1 MLQDLLEFNVT
12 FLGQNTMSGK
22 IVGYIRTSSLHQN
35 SNRQLEGVKL
45 DKTFID
51 QASGK
56 DLKRPQLAAM
66 LDFIREGDT
75 VVVHSMDRLA
85 RNLSD
90 LKRIV
95 SQCTQGQITIKF
107 LKEGLTFTGEDSPM
121 ANLLLSVM
129 GGIAEFERALI
140 HERQAEG
147 IALAQK
153 KGVYIGRKKSLNAEQ
168 VDYMKESIAKH
179 KKKNEIAKELG
190 VSRETVYRY
199 LKANV

>member
-1 MLQDLLEFNVT
+1 MWQDPLNSILT
-12 FLGQNTMSGK
+12 FSGKNTMSGK
-22 IVGYIRTSSLHQN
+22 TVGYVRVSTLQQN
-35 SNRQLEGVKL
+35 ANRQLEGVKL

-95 SQCTQGQITIKF
+95 SQCTQNQITIRF

-153 KGVYIGRKKSLNAEQ
+153 KGVYIGRKKSLSSEQ
-168 VDYMKESIAKH
+168 VHYMKESIAKH

-190 VSRETVYRY
+190 VSRETIYRY
-199 LKANV
+199 LKASA

>member
-1 MLQDLLEFNVT
+1 MWLSVHYNPFSDAT
-12 FLGQNTMSGK
+12 P
-22 IVGYIRTSSLHQN
+22 
-35 SNRQLEGVKL
+35 NRQLEGFKL

-95 SQCTQGQITIKF
+95 SQCTQSQITIRF

-153 KGVYIGRKKSLNAEQ
+153 KGVYIGRKKSLNSEQ

-190 VSRETVYRY
+190 VSRETIYRY
-199 LKANV
+199 LKASA

>member
-1 MLQDLLEFNVT
+1 
-12 FLGQNTMSGK
+12 MSGK
-22 IVGYIRTSSLHQN
+22 TVGYIRVSTLQQN
-35 SNRQLEGVKL
+35 ANRQLEGIKL
-45 DKTFID
+45 DKMFID

-56 DLKRPQLAAM
+56 DLKRPQLSAM

-85 RNLSD
+85 RNLAD

-95 SQCTQGQITIKF
+95 SQCTQSQITIRF

-153 KGVYIGRKKSLNAEQ
+153 KGVYFGRKKALNAEQ

-179 KKKNEIAKELG
+179 KKKKEIAKELG

-199 LKANV
+199 LKESALSC

>member
-199 LKANV
+199 LKANA

>member
-1 MLQDLLEFNVT
+1 
-12 FLGQNTMSGK
+12 MSGK
-22 IVGYIRTSSLHQN
+22 IVGYIRVSTLQQN
-35 SNRQLEGVKL
+35 ANRQLEGVKL

-51 QASGK
+51 QVSGK
-56 DLKRPQLAAM
+56 DLKRPQLTAM

-85 RNLSD
+85 RNAVD
-90 LKRIV
+90 LKRLV
-95 SQCTQGQITIKF
+95 SLCTQKQVDIQF

-129 GGIAEFERALI
+129 GGIAEFERSLI
-140 HERQAEG
+140 RERQAEG

-153 KGVYIGRKKSLNAEQ
+153 KGLYIGRKKSLNSEQ
-168 VDYMKESIAKH
+168 VEYIKKSIAVH
-179 KKKNEIAKELG
+179 KQKKAIAKELG

-199 LKANV
+199 LKVNA